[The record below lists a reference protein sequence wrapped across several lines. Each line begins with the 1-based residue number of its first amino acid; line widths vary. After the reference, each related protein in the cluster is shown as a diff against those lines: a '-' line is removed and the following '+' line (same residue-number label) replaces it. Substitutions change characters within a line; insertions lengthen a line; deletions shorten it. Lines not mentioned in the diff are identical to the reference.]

1 MNVMHAHEHRE
12 CNDPLFRCRKL
23 MCNAI
28 GLLNFERQCR
38 RILTRGSAMEWQKSK
53 ITRLFIIIRMQE
65 NLLFFFFFKFILKV
79 DPKASIDHINVPCEL
94 HRNPFVT
101 LSLQPLRNLSEMA
114 M

>member
-1 MNVMHAHEHRE
+1 MAKEQNYAIVHHHSNARE
-12 CNDPLFRCRKL
+12 FVV
-23 MCNAI
+23 
-28 GLLNFERQCR
+28 
-38 RILTRGSAMEWQKSK
+38 
-53 ITRLFIIIRMQE
+53 
-65 NLLFFFFFKFILKV
+65 FFFFKFILKV